1 MAKDVLFLEE
11 LNPQQK
17 EAILYSNGPLLVLA
31 GAGSG
36 KTRVITYKFTHLIK
50 KKKLSPVSIFTV
62 TFTNKAADEMKERIL
77 RCVEYDV
84 KNAWIGTFHSQCNK
98 ILRKEIKALGYKPD
112 FTIYD
117 EDDQCNLIRHI
128 LKEFNI
134 YEALYKGV
142 SSRISILKSSLISPE
157 EFLSQGDG
165 FSFDEKLGRVY
176 LKYQDELK
184 RCNALD
190 FDDLIMLTAKLFEQ
204 HPKILEK
211 YTDMFPYILVD
222 EFQDTNHAQYRLLQ
236 LMGSSHRN
244 ICAVGDDDQS
254 IYKFRG
260 ADVGNILNFEKD
272 FPGTQVIKLEQNYR
286 STQNILDVSGSVIA
300 KNKNRKLK
308 SLWTDKGDGEKVI
321 YCRLNTED
329 EEAKYVAR
337 TIKDLYLKNS
347 YDYGSFAVLYRVN
360 LQARAIE
367 DALREESIPYNVLS
381 GISFYHRREI
391 KDLISYMK
399 LVLNHDDNVSLRRI
413 INSPP
418 RNIGAAT
425 LSKIEQEAKKNGVG
439 LLSAAQTMLKANVLT
454 ASVKEKMSEF
464 IKTIGHLSTASYKTA
479 ADMLKDIV
487 ELTGYIEDIEE
498 ERLQNIMELISSAEA
513 ISAKDFVEK
522 TSLAHTT
529 CGNGVTAAKSAVSL
543 MTLHSAKGLEFPVVF
558 IVGIEEGILPYFK
571 AIGDEAEMHEERRL
585 FYVGM
590 TRAKDI
596 LFLNGVKKRKM
607 YSKIQDQEPSR
618 FLSDIPKDCCHW
630 VEKTVVPQR
639 ASLQPKTVRLS
650 PQRAAL
656 AYLVGSKVKHP
667 AWGIGIVRDCCGDG
681 DDLKV
686 TVNFSSVGLKRLAVR
701 HVQLEKM

>member
-1 MAKDVLFLEE
+1 MAKDVLLEE
-11 LNPQQK
+11 LNSKQK
-17 EAILYSNGPLLVLA
+17 EAILHSKGPLLVLA

-36 KTRVITYKFTHLIK
+36 KTRVITHKFSHLIK
-50 KKKLSPVSIFTV
+50 KKKLNPSSIFTV
-62 TFTNKAADEMKERIL
+62 TFTNRAADEMKERIFQ
-77 RCVEYDV
+77 CIGDDV

-98 ILRKEIKALGYKPD
+98 ILRKEIKAIGYKPD

-117 EDDQCNLIRHI
+117 EEDQCNLIRHI

-165 FSFDEKLGRVY
+165 FSFDEKQGRVY

-190 FDDLIMLTAKLFEQ
+190 FDDLIMLTAKLFQEN
-204 HPKILEK
+204 PKILAK
-211 YTDMFPYILVD
+211 YTDMLSYILVD
-222 EFQDTNHAQYRLLQ
+222 EFQDTNHAQYKLLQ
-236 LMGSSHRN
+236 LMASSHRN

-272 FPGTQVIKLEQNYR
+272 FPDAQVIKLEQNYR
-286 STQNILDVSGSVIA
+286 STQNILDVSGSVIS
-300 KNKNRKLK
+300 KNKNRKHK
-308 SLWTDKGDGEKVI
+308 TLWTEKGHGEKII
-321 YCRLNTED
+321 YCRFNTED
-329 EEAKYVAR
+329 EEARYAVR
-337 TIKDLYLKNS
+337 TIKDLYLKNN
-347 YDYGSFAVLYRVN
+347 YDYNSFAVLYRVN

-367 DALREESIPYNVLS
+367 DAMREESIPYNVLS

-391 KDLISYMK
+391 KDIISYMR

-425 LSKIEQEAKKNGVG
+425 LSKIEQEAKKNGVS
-439 LLSAAQTMLKANVLT
+439 LLSAAQTMVKANVLA
-454 ASVKEKMSEF
+454 ASIKEKLTEF
-464 IKTIGHLSTASYKTA
+464 VKIIGHLTAASYKTA
-479 ADMLKDIV
+479 ADMIKDIV
-487 ELTGYIEDIEE
+487 EVTGYIEDIEE
-498 ERLQNIMELISSAEA
+498 ERLQNIMELTVSGDAVTV
-513 ISAKDFVEK
+513 KDFLEK
-522 TSLAHTT
+522 TSLAQATS
-529 CGNGVTAAKSAVSL
+529 NGSAPAKAAVSL

-558 IVGIEEGILPYFK
+558 IIGLEEGILPYFK
-571 AIGDEAEMHEERRL
+571 AVGEDAEMHEERRL

-596 LFLNGVKKRKM
+596 LCLGGVKRRKL
-607 YSKIQDQEPSR
+607 YSTVQEQEPSR
-618 FLSDIPKDCCHW
+618 FLNDIPKDCCLW
-630 VEKTVVPQR
+630 VEKTAVSHSASVPPR
-639 ASLQPKTVRLS
+639 PVKLQPHRK
-650 PQRAAL
+650 AL
-656 AYLVGSKVKHP
+656 PYVVGCKVKHP
-667 AWGIGIVRDCCGDG
+667 AWGVGIVRDCCGDG

-686 TVNFSSVGLKRLAVR
+686 TVNFSSVGLKRLSVR
-701 HVQLEKM
+701 HVHLEKV

>member
-1 MAKDVLFLEE
+1 MARDVLLEE

-17 EAILYSNGPLLVLA
+17 EAILHSKGPLLVLA

-36 KTRVITYKFTHLIK
+36 KTRVVTHKFAYLIK
-50 KKKLSPVSIFTV
+50 KKKLSPSSIFTV
-62 TFTNKAADEMKERIL
+62 TFTNKAADEMKSRI
-77 RCVEYDV
+77 CQCIEEDF

-98 ILRKEIKALGYKPD
+98 ILRKEIKALDYKPD

-117 EDDQCNLIRHI
+117 EDDQCNLVRHI

-142 SSRISILKSSLISPE
+142 ASRISILKSSLISPE
-157 EFLSQGDG
+157 DFLSQGDG

-176 LKYQDELK
+176 LKYQDEMK
-184 RCNALD
+184 KCNALD
-190 FDDLIMLTAKLFEQ
+190 FDDLIMLTAKLFRDN
-204 HPKILEK
+204 PKILEK
-211 YTDMFPYILVD
+211 YTGMFPYILVD
-222 EFQDTNHAQYRLLQ
+222 EFQDTNRAQYCLLQ
-236 LMGSSHRN
+236 LMASSHRN

-260 ADVGNILNFEKD
+260 ADVSNILNFEKD
-272 FPGTQVIKLEQNYR
+272 FPDAQVVRLEQNYR

-308 SLWTDKGDGEKVI
+308 SLWTDKGQGEKVI

-337 TIKDLYLKNS
+337 TIKDLYLKNN
-347 YDYGSFAVLYRVN
+347 YDYDSFAILYRVN
-360 LQARAIE
+360 LQARSIE
-367 DALREESIPYNVLS
+367 DAIREEEIPYKVLS

-391 KDLISYMK
+391 KDLLSYMR

-413 INSPP
+413 INSPS

-425 LSKIEQEAKKNGVG
+425 LSKIEQEAKKNSVS
-439 LLSAAQTMLKANVLT
+439 LLSAAQTMLKANVLA
-454 ASVKEKMSEF
+454 ASVKEKLGEF
-464 IKTIGHLSTASYKTA
+464 IKVIGHLATAPYRNA

-498 ERLQNIMELISSAEA
+498 DRLQNIMELIASADA
-513 ISAKDFVEK
+513 IPIKDFIEK
-522 TSLAHTT
+522 TSLTSTAI
-529 CGNGVTAAKSAVSL
+529 NGSVPVKPAVSL

-558 IVGIEEGILPYFK
+558 IIGLEEGILPYFK
-571 AIGDEAEMHEERRL
+571 AVDEEAEMHEERRL

-596 LFLNGVKKRKM
+596 LCLNSVKKRKL

-630 VEKTVVPQR
+630 VEKTVVSRVTSLPPRPVKICPQR
-639 ASLQPKTVRLS
+639 P
-650 PQRAAL
+650 AL

-667 AWGIGIVRDCCGDG
+667 AWGVGIVRDCCGEG
-681 DDLKV
+681 DDLKL
-686 TVNFSSVGLKRLAVR
+686 TVNFQSVGLKRLSVR
-701 HVQLEKM
+701 HVHLEKV

>member
-1 MAKDVLFLEE
+1 MAKDVLLLEE

-17 EAILYSNGPLLVLA
+17 EAILHSHGPLLVLA

-36 KTRVITYKFTHLIK
+36 KTRVITHKFAHLVK
-50 KKKLSPVSIFTV
+50 KKKLLPVSIFTV

-77 RCVEYDV
+77 RCLDHDI

-98 ILRKEIKALGYKPD
+98 ILRREIKTLGYKPD

-176 LKYQDELK
+176 LKYQDDLK

-190 FDDLIMLTAKLFEQ
+190 FDDLIMLTVKLFEQ

-211 YTDMFPYILVD
+211 YTDMFHYILVD
-222 EFQDTNHAQYRLLQ
+222 EFQDTNRAQYRLLQ

-260 ADVGNILNFEKD
+260 ADVDNILNFEKD
-272 FPGTQVIKLEQNYR
+272 FPGTQVIKLERNYR

-308 SLWTDKGDGEKVI
+308 SLWTDKGHGEKVI

-399 LVLNHDDNVSLRRI
+399 LVLNHDDNVSLRRV
-413 INSPP
+413 INNPP

-425 LSKIEQEAKKNGVG
+425 LAKMEQEAKKNGG
-439 LLSAAQTMLKANVLT
+439 SLLSAAQAMLKANVLT
-454 ASVKEKMSEF
+454 ASVKEKMGEF
-464 IKTIGHLSTASYKTA
+464 IKLIGHLSTASYKTA

-498 ERLQNIMELISSAEA
+498 ERLQNVMELISSADA

-529 CGNGVTAAKSAVSL
+529 CGNGVAAAKSAVSL

-571 AIGDEAEMHEERRL
+571 AVGEEAEMHEERRL

-596 LFLNGVKKRKM
+596 LCLNGVKKRKL

-618 FLSDIPKDCCHW
+618 FLNDIPKDCCHW

-639 ASLQPKTVRLS
+639 TALPPKTIKLS
-650 PQRAAL
+650 PQRTAL
-656 AYLVGSKVKHP
+656 VYLVGSKVKHP

-701 HVQLEKM
+701 HVQLERM